1 MTDLALALAPMAAA
15 VLALVLVGW
24 VAGRQRQRRP

>member
-1 MTDLALALAPMAAA
+1 MTDLAIALAPVAAA
-15 VLALVLVGW
+15 FGLLVLVGW